1 MSAKFYGLRES
12 RWYFLMKKDLKCNK
26 KFRKSKNSGKYEWFP
41 RNLCPTRVK
50 RLRRAAGIIFVVSE
64 EISLWIYGSRKYGN
78 DQMLKRDHSGSL
90 NESQSITFQP
100 NP

>member
-12 RWYFLMKKDLKCNK
+12 RCYFLMKKDLKCNK

-41 RNLCPTRVK
+41 RNLCPTHVR
-50 RLRRAAGIIFVVSE
+50 RPRRAAEIIFVVSDSE

-78 DQMLKRDHSGSL
+78 ETIQAASMRA
-90 NESQSITFQP
+90 